1 MIATTLTICA
11 EQPGDR
17 AAVHALHRAA
27 FGGDGESDLVD
38 ALRDEGAVV
47 LSLVAAE
54 QEHIVGHVLYSR
66 LIIEGHD
73 VGASALAP
81 ISVDP
86 SRRRLGIGTRLIEEA
101 HRLLRVRGESLV
113 FVLGEPGYYARFG
126 FTTEAARSFRT
137 PYDGEYMQALRL
149 SADTPASG
157 TVAYPAPFARLG

>member
-1 MIATTLTICA
+1 MSAATLTIRA

-17 AAVHALHRAA
+17 AAVRALHCAA
-27 FGGDGESDLVD
+27 FGSGDEGDLVD
-38 ALRDEGAVV
+38 ALRDQGAVI
-47 LSLVAAE
+47 LSLVATE

-66 LIIEGHD
+66 LTIDGQD

-86 SRRRLGIGTRLIEEA
+86 SRRRRGIGTRLIEEA
-101 HRLLRVRGESLV
+101 HRRLCARGESLI

-126 FTTEAARSFRT
+126 FTTETARPFRT

-149 SADTPASG
+149 SADAPASG
-157 TVAYPAPFARLG
+157 RVAYPAPFARLG